1 MSKLTLSEKI
11 SLSISIITL
20 ITFVSGFYFWFY
32 KTSALP
38 TQVANHEDR
47 INKLE
52 KQMVE
57 YNTKI
62 DLIYES
68 VLERRRVIMS
78 KG

>member
-20 ITFVSGFYFWFY
+20 ITFISSFYFWFY
-32 KTSALP
+32 KTNSLP

-68 VLERRRVIMS
+68 VLEIRRVIMS